1 MGAGKRVLHQA
12 PCQGFSSSDRS
23 GRPGARR
30 AATGPAPFASPPGRP
45 GGADAPRPRRGR
57 NGAGGCCYSGSS
69 LSSQAII
76 FDVQRF
82 SVDDGPGLRT
92 TVFFKGC
99 PLRCAWCQNPE
110 SWRPRPELA
119 FHAERCRRDGRC
131 AAACPADA
139 LDLAAPHPL
148 RRERCDACGR
158 CAAACP
164 YGAWEVVG
172 RAVPVAALVEE
183 AARDAPFFEA
193 SGGGVTLSGGEP
205 TLQPEA
211 MGALARGLVE
221 RGVSVGLQTCGLFAF
236 DALAP
241 HLPLLAFVHFD
252 LKLLAPAAHERH
264 TGAGNARIL
273 ENAGRLVRLGA
284 PVQFRTPVVP
294 GVTDGDENLD
304 ALAGFLRGLGAP
316 RLRLLRYHR
325 LGEAK
330 RARLGDRP
338 PPGPAAG
345 ADESERALARAAAR
359 LRAGGLEVL
368 A

>member
-1 MGAGKRVLHQA
+1 M
-12 PCQGFSSSDRS
+12 PS
-23 GRPGARR
+23 AR
-30 AATGPAPFASPPGRP
+30 
-45 GGADAPRPRRGR
+45 
-57 NGAGGCCYSGSS
+57 
-69 LSSQAII
+69 AII

-82 SVDDGPGLRT
+82 SVDDGPGIRT

-131 AAACPADA
+131 AAACPTGAV
-139 LDLAAPHPL
+139 DLAAAEPL

-172 RAVPVAALVEE
+172 REVPVAELVDE
-183 AARDAPFFEA
+183 AARDAPFFAA

-205 TLQPEA
+205 TMQLCA
-211 MGALARGLVE
+211 AAALARGLVD
-221 RGVSVGLQTCGLFAF
+221 RGVSVGLQTCGHFPL
-236 DALAP
+236 DALVP
-241 HLPLLAFVHFD
+241 HLPLFSFLHFD
-252 LKLLAPAAHERH
+252 LKLLATAAHERH

-273 ENAGRLVRLGA
+273 ENAAQLVRLGA
-284 PVQFRTPVVP
+284 PVQFRTPIIP
-294 GVTDGDENLD
+294 GVNDGDGDLA
-304 ALAGFLRGLGAP
+304 ALASFLKGVGAP

-330 RARLGDRP
+330 RVRLGDRTGP
-338 PPGPAAG
+338 RGPAVG
-345 ADESERALARAAAR
+345 AAEAERACARAAAR
-359 LRAGGLEVL
+359 LRADGLEVI